1 MQPSF
6 RAEKRSAITLAVRG
20 GICNCEEPIK
30 RVKYITRCP
39 AALAI
44 FRGCITKIGRY
55 FVLEENTVC
64 GLKSKLDTSLKIIL
78 HFTSSCSILID

>member
-6 RAEKRSAITLAVRG
+6 QEEKRSARTLAVRG
-20 GICNCEEPIK
+20 GIYNYEEPIK
-30 RVKYITRCP
+30 RVKHITRYP
-39 AALAI
+39 GTLAI
-44 FRGCITKIGRY
+44 FSGRITKIGRY

-78 HFTSSCSILID
+78 HFTSSCSIMID